1 MGSAG
6 VARLVWPGMI
16 LAGLLLAAFVW
27 AAWPEPAGRSVRVP
41 DPEQVP
47 KTAPVVAAAAD
58 RPARAA
64 AKPQNVPQTAPPAST
79 APVVEE
85 ETVRVLAAVEPER
98 AAGFGPAP
106 VPSELE
112 LAGDYLQELPE
123 ELGAKPLPGVVVTPA
138 PPPVAG

>member
-27 AAWPEPAGRSVRVP
+27 AAWPALRRSR
-41 DPEQVP
+41 
-47 KTAPVVAAAAD
+47 TSSGGGAPAAAP
-58 RPARAA
+58 R
-64 AKPQNVPQTAPPAST
+64 
-79 APVVEE
+79 EE
-85 ETVRVLAAVEPER
+85 EPVRVLAGVEPER
-98 AAGFGPAP
+98 AAGFAPAP

-112 LAGDYLQELPE
+112 LAGDYVQESPE
-123 ELGAKPLPGVVVTPA
+123 ELGAKPLPGVVVTPE

>member
-27 AAWPEPAGRSVRVP
+27 AAWPEPAVRTVRF
-41 DPEQVP
+41 PEAEPAP
-47 KTAPVVAAAAD
+47 KTASVAASAAG
-58 RPARAA
+58 RPERAA
-64 AKPQNVPQTAPPAST
+64 VMPQPAPGTAPPAA

-85 ETVRVLAAVEPER
+85 EPARVLAAVEPER

-112 LAGDYLQELPE
+112 LAGDYVQEPPE
-123 ELGAKPLPGVVVTPA
+123 ELGARPLPGVVVTPA

>member
-27 AAWPEPAGRSVRVP
+27 AAWPETTVRSVRVP
-41 DPEQVP
+41 DARQPP
-47 KTAPVVAAAAD
+47 KTAPVAAPAAG
-58 RPARAA
+58 RPERAA
-64 AKPQNVPQTAPPAST
+64 EKPRPGPVTAPPA
-79 APVVEE
+79 AAAVVEE
-85 ETVRVLAAVEPER
+85 EPARVLAAVEPER

-112 LAGDYLQELPE
+112 LAGDYVQESPE

>member
-16 LAGLLLAAFVW
+16 LVGLLLAAFVW
-27 AAWPEPAGRSVRVP
+27 AAWPDPTVRIVRVP
-41 DPEQVP
+41 EAQPVQKE
-47 KTAPVVAAAAD
+47 APVAAPAAA
-58 RPARAA
+58 RPARVSVQ
-64 AKPQNVPQTAPPAST
+64 PQQAPVTAPSAA

-85 ETVRVLAAVEPER
+85 EPVRVLAAVEPER

-112 LAGDYLQELPE
+112 LADDYAQESPE
-123 ELGAKPLPGVVVTPA
+123 ELGARPLPGVVVTPE

>member
-16 LAGLLLAAFVW
+16 LVGLLLAAFVW
-27 AAWPEPAGRSVRVP
+27 AAWPEPTVGIVRVP
-41 DPEQVP
+41 DAQPVP
-47 KTAPVVAAAAD
+47 KTAPVAAPGAG
-58 RPARAA
+58 RPVRAA
-64 AKPQNVPQTAPPAST
+64 RKQQPAPVTAPPPA

-85 ETVRVLAAVEPER
+85 EPVRVLAAVEPER
-98 AAGFGPAP
+98 AAGYGPAP

-112 LAGDYLQELPE
+112 LAGDYAQESPE